1 MKRFAFVFLLLFGLC
16 LSPGWLS
23 AASAA
28 EVGRGQELYQLGRY
42 DQALA
47 VLREH
52 IRNAPENTETG
63 RAYALLGRILTER
76 QQYPEVILYLQRT
89 PAVLRSPEIDL
100 HHGHALVATG
110 RGAEAL
116 RMLQPLIGESL
127 APADQELLFQS
138 LASAAIA
145 EDQPLFALY
154 YLHRELALKTD
165 QESVLARTR
174 QLLQNRLSDVDLTEA
189 AFIWQGTA
197 IGQDAR
203 LQLARRA
210 LARQNPLAARE
221 QLENLFAIGVPFP
234 YWQEAEDLL
243 QRTREDGWL
252 NRNAIGVLLPLS
264 GPYAFYGEMVKN
276 GLELALAEHN
286 KTRFPVR
293 FIYRDSAGTIP
304 VDRLVNGLAN
314 EDRVIGIIGPLLSA
328 DALDAAREAQRQMV
342 PLLALA
348 QTEGLPQVG
357 NFIFRDTVTAE
368 QQVRTLVDYAKADQ
382 RISFSVLHPQTRS
395 GQQMTQLFETMVRRS
410 GGELVDVISY
420 PEGTTD
426 FRGQIEQLL
435 WSNRSRPISEE
446 KSGGLEPPE
455 YPLPPFHAL
464 FIPDFA
470 ENISLIA
477 PQLMFYGIKDVLLLG
492 INGWYSPELINR
504 AGRFLDNA
512 VFVEAFYADSR
523 APEVRR
529 FVELYRST
537 YGEEPSVLEAQAFDA
552 ASLLLATVDRPEIA
566 NRDDL
571 RIALRHQDDIRGI
584 TGTKG
589 FDLEG
594 EAIKELNLLGVN
606 RGRLVQKSKP

>member
-1 MKRFAFVFLLLFGLC
+1 MKRFAFMFLLLFGLC
-16 LSPGWLS
+16 LSPGWS
-23 AASAA
+23 SVASAA
-28 EVGRGQELYQLGRY
+28 DVERGQELYQSGRH

-52 IRNAPENTETG
+52 IRNAPENIETG
-63 RAYALLGRILTER
+63 RAYALIGRILSER

-89 PAVLRSPEIDL
+89 PEVLRSPEIDL
-100 HHGHALVATG
+100 LHGNALVATG
-110 RGAEAL
+110 SVAAGL
-116 RMLQPLIGESL
+116 RMLQPLIDEPL
-127 APADQELLFQS
+127 AVADQERLFQS
-138 LASAAIA
+138 LASAVIA
-145 EDQPLFALY
+145 ENQPLFALY
-154 YLHRELALKTD
+154 YLD
-165 QESVLARTR
+165 QELDLSADREAVLARAR
-174 QLLQNRLSDVDLTEA
+174 QLLQNRLSDVDLAEA
-189 AFIWQGTA
+189 AFMWQGTE

-210 LARQNPLAARE
+210 LARQNPQVARQ
-221 QLENLFAIGVPFP
+221 QLENLFTLGVRFP
-234 YWQEAEDLL
+234 YWQEAEELL
-243 QRTREDGWL
+243 QRTQEDGWL

-264 GPYAFYGEMVKN
+264 GSYASYGEMVKN

-293 FIYRDSAGTIP
+293 FIYRDSAGNVP
-304 VDRLVNGLAN
+304 VARLVNGLAN

-328 DALDAAREAQRQMV
+328 DAMAAAREAQRQMV

-348 QTEGLPQVG
+348 QTEELPHVG

-368 QQVRTLVDYAKADQ
+368 KQVKALVDYAKADQ
-382 RISFSVLHPQTRS
+382 RISYSVLHPQTRS
-395 GQQMTQLFETMVRRS
+395 GQQMTQLFETMVRRN

-426 FRGQIEQLL
+426 FRTQIEQLL
-435 WSNRSRPISEE
+435 WSNRSRPIPEE

-455 YPLPPFHAL
+455 YPLAPFHAL

-470 ENISLIA
+470 DNISLIA

-512 VFVEAFYADSR
+512 VFVEAFYAESR
-523 APEVRR
+523 NPEVRR

-537 YGEEPSVLEAQAFDA
+537 YREEPSILEAQAFDA
-552 ASLLLATVDRPEIA
+552 ASLLLATIDRPEVA

-571 RIALRHQDDIRGI
+571 RIALLHLDDIRGV
-584 TGTKG
+584 TGTRG

-594 EAIKELNLLGVN
+594 ESLKELNLLGVQ
-606 RGRLVQKSKP
+606 RGRLIQKQ

>member
-16 LSPGWLS
+16 LSSGLS
-23 AASAA
+23 PVTAASGF
-28 EVGRGQELYQLGRY
+28 ERGQELYQLGRH

-47 VLREH
+47 LLRDH
-52 IRNAPENTETG
+52 IRSAPENIETA
-63 RAYALLGRILTER
+63 RAYALIGRILTER

-89 PAVLRSPEIDL
+89 PAVLRSPDIDL
-100 HHGHALVATG
+100 LHGNALVATG
-110 RGAEAL
+110 SVAEGL
-116 RMLQPLIGESL
+116 RMLQPLIGETL
-127 APADQELLFQS
+127 AATDQQRLFQS
-138 LASAAIA
+138 LATAALA
-145 EDQPLFALY
+145 ENQSLFALY
-154 YLHRELALKTD
+154 YLQQELALGAD
-165 QESVLARTR
+165 PQMVFVRAR
-174 QLLQNRLSDVDLTEA
+174 QLLQNHLSDAELDEA
-189 AFIWQGTA
+189 VFMWQGTE
-197 IGQDAR
+197 IGQDAL

-210 LARQNPLAARE
+210 LARQNPQGARG
-221 QLENLFAIGVPFP
+221 QLDQLFAIGVPFP

-252 NRNAIGVLLPLS
+252 NRNTVGVLLPLS
-264 GPYAFYGEMVKN
+264 GPYASYGELVKN
-276 GLELALAEHN
+276 GLELALKEHN

-293 FIYRDSAGTIP
+293 FIYRDSAGNVP
-304 VDRLVNGLAN
+304 VNRLVSGLAN

-328 DALDAAREAQRQMV
+328 DAMEAAREAQRQMV

-357 NFIFRDTVTAE
+357 NFIFRDTITAE
-368 QQVRTLVDYAKADQ
+368 QQVKALVNYAMANQ
-382 RISFSVLHPQTRS
+382 RISFSVLRPQNRV
-395 GQQMTQLFETMVRRS
+395 GQQMTQLFETLVRRS
-410 GGELVDVISY
+410 GGELVDVVSY

-426 FRGQIEQLL
+426 FRGQIEHLL
-435 WSNRSRPISEE
+435 WSNRSRPIPEE
-446 KSGGLEPPE
+446 KSGGITPPE

-504 AGRFLDNA
+504 AGRFLGDA

-523 APEVRR
+523 NPEVRG
-529 FVELYRST
+529 FVELFRST
-537 YGEEPSVLEAQAFDA
+537 YREEPSVLEAQAFDA
-552 ASLLLATVDRPEIA
+552 ASLMLATIDRPEVT

-571 RIALRHQDDIRGI
+571 RTALLQVDNIRGV
-584 TGTKG
+584 TGTRG

-594 EAIKELNLLGVN
+594 EAIKQLNLLGVQ
-606 RGRLVQKSKP
+606 RGRLVERK

>member
-1 MKRFAFVFLLLFGLC
+1 MKRFAFVFLLLLGLC
-16 LSPGWLS
+16 LLPGWS
-23 AASAA
+23 RVANAA
-28 EVGRGQELYQLGRY
+28 EVERGHELYQLGRY

-52 IRNAPENTETG
+52 IRNAPENIETG

-110 RGAEAL
+110 RGGEAL
-116 RMLQPLIGESL
+116 RMLQPLIGEPL

-145 EDQPLFALY
+145 ENQPLFALY
-154 YLHRELALKTD
+154 YLHQELALNADRETIL
-165 QESVLARTR
+165 VRAR
-174 QLLQNRLSDVDLTEA
+174 QLLQNYLSDVDLAEA
-189 AFIWQGTA
+189 AFVWQGTE

-210 LARQNPLAARE
+210 LARQNPQAARE

-293 FIYRDSAGTIP
+293 FIYRDSAGAVP
-304 VDRLVNGLAN
+304 VARLVNGLAN

-328 DALDAAREAQRQMV
+328 DAINAAREAQRQMV

-368 QQVRTLVDYAKADQ
+368 QQVKALVDYAKADQ
-382 RISFSVLHPQTRS
+382 RISFSVLRPQTRS

-435 WSNRSRPISEE
+435 WSNRSRPIPEE

-529 FVELYRST
+529 FVELYRRT

-552 ASLLLATVDRPEIA
+552 ASLMLATVDRPEVA

-571 RIALRHQDDIRGI
+571 RIALLHLDDIRGV
-584 TGTKG
+584 TGTRG

-594 EAIKELNLLGVN
+594 EALKELNLLGVQ

>member
-1 MKRFAFVFLLLFGLC
+1 MKRFTFVFLLLLGLY

-23 AASAA
+23 VATAA
-28 EVGRGQELYQLGRY
+28 EVERGQELYQLGRY

-47 VLREH
+47 VLREQ
-52 IRNAPENTETG
+52 IRNAPENIETG
-63 RAYALLGRILTER
+63 RAYALIGRILTER

-89 PAVLRSPEIDL
+89 PEVLRSPEIDL
-100 HHGHALVATG
+100 HHGHALGATG
-110 RGAEAL
+110 HGAEAL
-116 RMLQPLIGESL
+116 RMLQPLIGEPL
-127 APADQELLFQS
+127 TPADQQLLFQS

-154 YLHRELALKTD
+154 YVHQELALEADRET
-165 QESVLARTR
+165 VLVRAR

-189 AFIWQGTA
+189 AFMWQGTE

-210 LARQNPLAARE
+210 LARQNSQAARE

-276 GLELALAEHN
+276 GLELALVEHN

-293 FIYRDSAGTIP
+293 FIYRDSAGTVPIA
-304 VDRLVNGLAN
+304 RLVNGLAN

-328 DALDAAREAQRQMV
+328 DAMDAAREAQQQMV

-348 QTEGLPQVG
+348 QTKGLPQVG

-368 QQVRTLVDYAKADQ
+368 QQVEALVDYAKADQ
-382 RISFSVLHPQTRS
+382 RISFSVLRPQTRS
-395 GQQMTQLFETMVRRS
+395 GEQMTQLFETMVHRS

-446 KSGGLEPPE
+446 KRGGLEPPE

-492 INGWYSPELINR
+492 INGWYSPELVNR

-523 APEVRR
+523 TPEVRR
-529 FVELYRST
+529 FVNLYRST
-537 YGEEPSVLEAQAFDA
+537 YGEEPSILEAQAFDA
-552 ASLLLATVDRPEIA
+552 ASLLLTTVDRSEVA
-566 NRDDL
+566 NREDL
-571 RIALRHQDDIRGI
+571 RIALLHLDDIRGV
-584 TGTKG
+584 TGTRG
-589 FDLEG
+589 FDPEG
-594 EAIKELNLLGVN
+594 EAIKELNLLGVQ

>member
-16 LSPGWLS
+16 LYPGLS
-23 AASAA
+23 SVASAA
-28 EVGRGQELYQLGRY
+28 GFERGQELYQLGRL

-47 VLREH
+47 VLRDH
-52 IRNAPENTETG
+52 LRNAPENIQTA
-63 RAYALLGRILTER
+63 RAYALIGRILTER

-89 PAVLRSPEIDL
+89 PAVLRSPDIEL
-100 HHGHALVATG
+100 FHGNALVATG
-110 RGAEAL
+110 RVAEGL

-127 APADQELLFQS
+127 AATDQQRLFQS
-138 LASAAIA
+138 LATAALA
-145 EDQPLFALY
+145 ESQPLFALY
-154 YLHRELALKTD
+154 YLQQELAIGAD
-165 QESVLARTR
+165 PQMVFVRQR
-174 QLLQNRLSDVDLTEA
+174 QLLQNRLSDVELDEA
-189 AFIWQGTA
+189 AFMWQGTE
-197 IGQDAR
+197 IGQDAL

-210 LARQNPLAARE
+210 LARQNPQAARG
-221 QLENLFAIGVPFP
+221 QLEKLFALGVPFP

-252 NRNAIGVLLPLS
+252 NRNTVGVLLPLS
-264 GPYAFYGEMVKN
+264 GPYASYGELVKN
-276 GLELALAEHN
+276 GLELALKEHN

-293 FIYRDSAGTIP
+293 FIYRDSAGNVP
-304 VDRLVNGLAN
+304 VNRLVSGLAN

-328 DALDAAREAQRQMV
+328 DALEAAREAQRQLV

-368 QQVRTLVDYAKADQ
+368 QQVKALVNYAMANQ
-382 RISFSVLHPQTRS
+382 RISFSVLRPQNRI
-395 GQQMTQLFETMVRRS
+395 GQQMTQLFETLVRRS
-410 GGELVDVISY
+410 GGELVDIISY
-420 PEGTTD
+420 PEGATD

-435 WSNRSRPISEE
+435 WSHRSRPIAEE
-446 KSGGLEPPE
+446 KSGGMQPPE

-523 APEVRR
+523 NPEVRG
-529 FVELYRST
+529 FVELFRST
-537 YGEEPSVLEAQAFDA
+537 YREEPSILEAQAFDA
-552 ASLLLATVDRPEIA
+552 ASLLLAAIDRPEVG

-571 RIALRHQDDIRGI
+571 RIALLHLDDIRGV
-584 TGTKG
+584 TGTRG
-589 FDLEG
+589 FDADG
-594 EAIKELNLLGVN
+594 EAVKQLNLLGVQ
-606 RGRLVQKSKP
+606 RGRLVQRQ